1 MSTYRLVDLQGVSS
15 WDPAELLSSA
25 FRWPTEWPLVRL
37 SEVTVRLTPRLFVD
51 NGAAV
56 ITPGGIDTQYG
67 GVRKRS
73 LKYRGVAFQVGGSHQ
88 DLQHGDLILPRN
100 PEVPPLLIG
109 ASLVGAM
116 ISDGFYAFRTAEQL
130 SSAFLWALFS
140 SESGR
145 ALRRALSSGFSRIS
159 TSKLDEISIP
169 LPSAETQARIQT
181 DLAGI
186 LARLENAEVEAA
198 TTWWSTANLQE
209 LSWQLALA
217 TPEPEQ
223 LSFGSPLTDHA
234 SVLSGKQIDRN
245 ALLDSHKP
253 GLLPVTNGSV
263 LSGRKRPRWTEQTAN
278 TVTAIPGD
286 VLVASVGDRANARV
300 VEEAT
305 VIDQGILLVRPNRS
319 ERAVKIAA
327 YLNSRAGQARRQ
339 MLLSG
344 AIIPRVSIRDLA
356 KIPIPEDLFE
366 GEAVDAPLVPL
377 TDELEELLWTS

>member
-116 ISDGFYAFRTAEQL
+116 ISDGFYAFRTAGQL

-253 GLLPVTNGSV
+253 GLLPATNGSV